1 MHYDHAVIWID
12 HHEAHVQSFTRDEND
27 SAVIHAH
34 GAARKVHHHRGS
46 SGSGKAPVDNEFYS
60 RVAHAIESSHELLV
74 VGPSQAKTE
83 FVKYLG
89 QHNPQLAAKVIG
101 VEAAD
106 HPTEGQLLDHARRF
120 FKAADRMLSQP
131 GSHRT

>member
-27 SAVIHAH
+27 STLIRAH
-34 GAARKVHHHRGS
+34 GAPRQVHHHRGS
-46 SGSGKAPVDNEFYS
+46 IGSGKAPMDNDFFS
-60 RVAHAIESSHELLV
+60 RVAQSVEGSHEVLV
-74 VGPSQAKTE
+74 VGPSQAKNE

-89 QHNPQLAAKVIG
+89 QHNPQLAKKIIG

-106 HPTEGQLLDHARRF
+106 HPTEGQMLDHARRF
-120 FKAADRMLSQP
+120 FKAADRMLTQP